1 MFAAVSAANKPS
13 GRGGGLSFA
22 DLLCCFTRSIRE
34 PEERYVRAST
44 TASAAVSSRPSPATA
59 THAAPT
65 SSSSSE
71 PVSPQSPR
79 DAPFELSGVNG
90 ADRPTTRLPH
100 GKRVSVSLAEDTEE
114 CDDAGDDPGFV
125 EIPTE
130 LLSELSSPPTGV
142 RALSQCPNHSLRTY
156 LYTVVYCTSTST
168 GI

>member
-34 PEERYVRAST
+34 PEERYVRAAS
-44 TASAAVSSRPSPATA
+44 ASAAASSRPPPVPVATQATPA
-59 THAAPT
+59 

-79 DAPFELSGVNG
+79 DAPFELSGGLG

-100 GKRVSVSLAEDTEE
+100 GKSVSVSDAEEF
-114 CDDAGDDPGFV
+114 DDGGDDLGFV

-130 LLSELSSPPTGV
+130 LLSELSGPPTGA
-142 RALSQCPNHSLRTY
+142 RALCHSHLLGDY
-156 LYTVVYCTSTST
+156 LNA
-168 GI
+168 IR